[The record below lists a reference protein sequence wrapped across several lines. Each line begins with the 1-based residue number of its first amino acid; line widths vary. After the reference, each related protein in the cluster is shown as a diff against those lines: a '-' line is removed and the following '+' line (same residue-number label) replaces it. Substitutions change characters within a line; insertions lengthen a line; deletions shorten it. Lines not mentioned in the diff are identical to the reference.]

1 MGILKQKEVTATAVD
16 AENLKSKAAKRA
28 SIQAD
33 IANLKPLKPGGALN
47 FTGIRDG
54 NSPSQRKDK
63 DGDDMDSDEDVTT
76 KVNDRTNDIDE
87 EVKMSSLSPEDA
99 RKQGEIADG
108 VEKIQVSIIYTQW
121 HYRQKTDQHSSN
133 RENARILWI
142 PSQMRMILL
151 DYCPVH
157 FQAR

>member
-1 MGILKQKEVTATAVD
+1 MGILKQKEATAAAVD
-16 AENLKSKAAKRA
+16 AENLKLKATKRA

-54 NSPSQRKDK
+54 NSPSRRKDK

-76 KVNDRTNDIDE
+76 NVNDRTNDVDE
-87 EVKMSSLSPEDA
+87 EVKLSSLSPEDV

-108 VEKIQVSIIYTQW
+108 VEKIQVSIVIMYW
-121 HYRQKTDQHSSN
+121 HS
-133 RENARILWI
+133 
-142 PSQMRMILL
+142 
-151 DYCPVH
+151 
-157 FQAR
+157 